1 MIILYPLLDDFQEV
15 RMILQVPQALS
26 TNALPGESAVRLLH
40 VCISEE
46 RNLLNEGI
54 DRVRT
59 CEYDE
64 HRNQIL
70 DDT

>member
-1 MIILYPLLDDFQEV
+1 MIILYPLLDDLQGV
-15 RMILQVPQALS
+15 RMIIQLPQVVS
-26 TNALPGESAVRLLH
+26 TNAFLGRSAARLLH

-46 RNLLNEGI
+46 RNLLNKGI

-70 DDT
+70 NDT

>member
-1 MIILYPLLDDFQEV
+1 MIILYLLLDDFQEV
-15 RMILQVPQALS
+15 RMILQVPQAVS
-26 TNALPGESAVRLLH
+26 TNAFLGGSAARLLH

-46 RNLLNEGI
+46 RNLLNKGI

-70 DDT
+70 NDT

>member
-1 MIILYPLLDDFQEV
+1 MIILYPLLDDFEEG
-15 RMILQVPQALS
+15 RMILQVPQAVS
-26 TNALPGESAVRLLH
+26 TNSFLGESAVRLLH

-46 RNLLNEGI
+46 RNLLNEDI

-70 DDT
+70 NDT